1 MEKIGQKYDIEKGLL
16 IVANYNQMAEIGSVL
31 ERCEKHFPKH
41 NTLVVDDGSTD
52 GSCEYAQ
59 EQGFRVIRHERN
71 MGIGAGIRTGIDF
84 AMANGYSW
92 VLISSS
98 NGKIRPEDFKTVYSP
113 LIEGEADYVTGS
125 RFARGGSSPGLT
137 PFRRFAI
144 PIFSLATYPFL
155 GKRFSDIT
163 CGFRAYSLDLFKNTK
178 CNIHQE
184 WLNRYE
190 LEYYIHYWACRLGV
204 RIKEVPVMI
213 PYTHLAKGRKSKIR
227 PFVGWWSMIR
237 PFVYL
242 RLGLRT

>member
-1 MEKIGQKYDIEKGLL
+1 MKPHTQTYELEKGLL
-16 IVANYNQMAEIGSVL
+16 IIANYNQMAEIGSVL
-31 ERCEKHFPKH
+31 ARCERFFSKQ
-41 NTLVVDDGSTD
+41 NTVVVDDASTD
-52 GSCEYAQ
+52 GSGEYAQ
-59 EQGFRVIRHERN
+59 EKGFRVIRQEKN
-71 MGIGAGIRTGIDF
+71 MGIGAGIRSGIDF
-84 AMANGYSW
+84 ALANGFTW

-98 NGKIRPEDFKTVYSP
+98 NGKIRPEDYKTVYTP
-113 LIEGEADYVTGS
+113 LVTGEADYVTGS
-125 RFARGGSSPGLT
+125 RFTPGGSSPGLT

-144 PIFSLATYPFL
+144 PLFSLFTFPFL

-163 CGFRAYSLDLFKNTK
+163 CGFRAYSLELFKNPK

-190 LEYYIHYWACRLGV
+190 LEYYIHYWACRLGA
-204 RIKEVPVMI
+204 RIKEVPVTI

-242 RLGLRT
+242 RFGVRS